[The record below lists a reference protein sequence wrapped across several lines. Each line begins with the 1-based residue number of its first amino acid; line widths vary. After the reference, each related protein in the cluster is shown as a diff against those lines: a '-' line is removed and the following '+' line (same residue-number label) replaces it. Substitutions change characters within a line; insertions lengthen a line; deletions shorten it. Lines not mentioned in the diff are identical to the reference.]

1 MLSIEYKSSISEV
14 LDIINNMEDI
24 YREKISTKFMEFLVK
39 NQNENYMNHMNPN
52 LEINEQIKGK
62 KTKEILA
69 IIAYNYW
76 YNEEQREEYKK
87 RLKENEEAHQQELR
101 KLYDTN
107 NLFKGNRESE
117 DTNNMQIMVVQK
129 KKWYQKIFE
138 KIKGIFREMR

>member
-39 NQNENYMNHMNPN
+39 NQNENYINHMNPN
-52 LEINEQIKGK
+52 FKMNEQIKGK

-87 RLKENEEAHQQELR
+87 RLKENEEIHQQELR
-101 KLYDTN
+101 KLYDTY
-107 NLFKGNRESE
+107 NLFKRNRESE

-138 KIKGIFREMR
+138 KIKGIFR